1 VTKADLIDALAG
13 EFNISKRRV
22 GEMIDKMLV
31 EITGALKAGDKVQL
45 IPFGSF
51 VIRERRR
58 REGRNPKTGET
69 IVIPARRV
77 AAFVAGKGLREAVG
91 GVRRKTAANGTIKVH
106 A

>member
-1 VTKADLIDALAG
+1 MTKADLIDALAG
-13 EFNISKRRV
+13 EFNVSKRRV

-31 EITGALKAGDKVQL
+31 EITSALKAGDKVQL

-91 GVRRKTAANGTIKVH
+91 GVRRKTSTNGKVKAAK
-106 A
+106 